1 MPTKKQPES
10 VPALKA
16 EIPKIKT
23 PKIET
28 PKVVVKQEEVSTQLT
43 VSKPNEP
50 EQNPIPGKKGD
61 FKTRKGNTITFN

>member
-1 MPTKKQPES
+1 MPTKKQSE
-10 VPALKA
+10 PAPKA
-16 EIPKIKT
+16 DK

-28 PKVVVKQEEVSTQLT
+28 PKVVVKKEEVTTQLT

-50 EQNPIPGKKGD
+50 EQNPIPRKVGD

>member
-10 VPALKA
+10 APKA
-16 EIPKIKT
+16 ET

-28 PKVVVKQEEVSTQLT
+28 PKVVVKKEEVTTQLT
-43 VSKPNEP
+43 VSKPNET
-50 EQNPIPGKKGD
+50 EENPIPKKVGS

>member
-10 VPALKA
+10 APKA
-16 EIPKIKT
+16 ET

-28 PKVVVKQEEVSTQLT
+28 PKVVVKQEEVTTQLT

-50 EQNPIPGKKGD
+50 EENPIPKKIGS

>member
-10 VPALKA
+10 AKKA
-16 EIPKIKT
+16 ET

-28 PKVVVKQEEVSTQLT
+28 PKVVVKKEEITTQLT
-43 VSKPNEP
+43 VSKP
-50 EQNPIPGKKGD
+50 EQNPIPKKIGD

>member
-10 VPALKA
+10 APKA
-16 EIPKIKT
+16 ETPKVEK

-28 PKVVVKQEEVSTQLT
+28 PKVVVKKEEVTTQLT

>member
-10 VPALKA
+10 APKA
-16 EIPKIKT
+16 ET

-28 PKVVVKQEEVSTQLT
+28 PKVVVKKEEVSTQLT

-50 EQNPIPGKKGD
+50 EQNPITKKIAD

>member
-28 PKVVVKQEEVSTQLT
+28 PKVVVQQEEITTQLT

-50 EQNPIPGKKGD
+50 EQNPIHKKIGD
-61 FKTRKGNTITFN
+61 FKTGKGNTITFN

>member
-10 VPALKA
+10 AKKA
-16 EIPKIKT
+16 ET

-28 PKVVVKQEEVSTQLT
+28 PKVVVKKEEITTQLT

-50 EQNPIPGKKGD
+50 EQNPIPKKIGD

>member
-1 MPTKKQPES
+1 MPTKKQSE
-10 VPALKA
+10 PAPKA
-16 EIPKIKT
+16 ET

-28 PKVVVKQEEVSTQLT
+28 PKVVVKKEEVTTQLT

-50 EQNPIPGKKGD
+50 EQNPIPRKVGD

>member
-10 VPALKA
+10 AKKA
-16 EIPKIKT
+16 EA

-28 PKVVVKQEEVSTQLT
+28 PKVVVQQEEITTQLT

-50 EQNPIPGKKGD
+50 EQNPIPRKVGD

>member
-10 VPALKA
+10 APKA
-16 EIPKIKT
+16 ET

-28 PKVVVKQEEVSTQLT
+28 PKVVVKQEEVTPQLT

-50 EQNPIPGKKGD
+50 EENPIPKKIGS

>member
-10 VPALKA
+10 APKA
-16 EIPKIKT
+16 ETPKVEK

-28 PKVVVKQEEVSTQLT
+28 PKVVVKKEEVTTQLT

-50 EQNPIPGKKGD
+50 EQNPIPKKIGS

>member
-1 MPTKKQPES
+1 MPTKKQPE
-10 VPALKA
+10 PAPKA
-16 EIPKIKT
+16 DK

-28 PKVVVKQEEVSTQLT
+28 PKVVVKKEEVTTQLT

-50 EQNPIPGKKGD
+50 EQNPIPRKTGD

>member
-10 VPALKA
+10 APKA
-16 EIPKIKT
+16 ETPKVEK

>member
-10 VPALKA
+10 APKA
-16 EIPKIKT
+16 ET

-28 PKVVVKQEEVSTQLT
+28 PKVVVKKEEVTTQLT
-43 VSKPNEP
+43 VSQPNEP
-50 EQNPIPGKKGD
+50 EQNPIPKKIGD

>member
-10 VPALKA
+10 APKA
-16 EIPKIKT
+16 ETPKVEK

-28 PKVVVKQEEVSTQLT
+28 PKVVVKKEEVTTQLT

-50 EQNPIPGKKGD
+50 EQNPIPKKVGS

>member
-10 VPALKA
+10 APKA
-16 EIPKIKT
+16 DK

-28 PKVVVKQEEVSTQLT
+28 PKVVVKKEEVTTQLT

-50 EQNPIPGKKGD
+50 EQNPIPRKTGD

>member
-1 MPTKKQPES
+1 MQTKKPPE
-10 VPALKA
+10 PAHKA
-16 EIPKIKT
+16 ET

-28 PKVVVKQEEVSTQLT
+28 PKVVVKKEEISTQLT

-50 EQNPIPGKKGD
+50 EQNPIPKKVGS